1 MQHNKRLSE
10 TVALVNWVQ
19 FAALDPATSEGG
31 CFLCS
36 QAGRFGLYINLQAL
50 ASYDVDIALFQTKE
64 AEITPDPGEFIPI
77 EGAEINL
84 SGANGGVDF
93 GIIDF
98 RDTDLNVDQGYSCIG
113 IMVTNNSGNPL
124 DLISCFLMAAD
135 SYGEPIKQTVD
146 VKIVEVGNG

>member
-19 FAALDPATSEGG
+19 FADLDPATSEGG

-36 QAGRFGLYINLQAL
+36 AFGRFGLYINLMNTL
-50 ASYDVDIALFQTKE
+50 PYDVTVALFQTKE
-64 AEITPDPGEFIPI
+64 AEITPDPGSFIPI

-84 SGANGGVDF
+84 SGTGGVDF

-98 RDTDLNVDQGYSCIG
+98 KDTDLNIDDGYSCIG
-113 IMVTNNSGNPL
+113 IMVTNNAGTPL
-124 DLISCFLMAAD
+124 ELISCFLMASD
-135 SYGEPIKQTVD
+135 GNGQPVKQVVD
-146 VKIVEVGNG
+146 VNIVEVQ